1 MKLYFQLRDRFRVGT
16 EMTIQFDIK
25 PRTTDALLLSVH
37 GKTSFLLLELI
48 NGTIHFTVN
57 NGDGPIVAKFIPEKD
72 VNFCDGQWRTITAI
86 KSQYVITIMVDSVSS
101 QPSIGN
107 ASNPSTVTT
116 RPLFLG
122 GHLSLSKVRGVTVR
136 KPYLG
141 CIRNIKIK
149 DNMEKIHPSMTVGNV
164 QTGVCPLL

>member
-1 MKLYFQLRDRFRVGT
+1 
-16 EMTIQFDIK
+16 MTFQFDIK
-25 PRTTDALLLSVH
+25 PRTTDGLLLSVQ
-37 GKTSFLLLELI
+37 GKKAYLIIQLI
-48 NGTIHFTVN
+48 NGTINFTVD
-57 NGDGPIVAKFIPEKD
+57 NGDGPIVAIFKPEKG
-72 VNFCDGQWRTITAI
+72 VNFCDGQWRTVTAI

-107 ASNPSTVTT
+107 ASSPSTDTS

-122 GHLSLSKVRGVTVR
+122 GHPFLSKTRGLIAR

-141 CIRNIKIK
+141 CMRNVKIK
-149 DNMEKIHPSMTVGNV
+149 DVAEYIHPGMTVGNI

>member
-1 MKLYFQLRDRFRVGT
+1 
-16 EMTIQFDIK
+16 MTIQFDIK

-37 GKTSFLLLELI
+37 GKKALLIIQLI
-48 NGTIHFTVN
+48 NGTITFTID
-57 NGDGPIVAKFIPEKD
+57 NGDGPIVAVFKPEKG
-72 VNFCDGQWRTITAI
+72 VNFCDGEWHSVTAI

-107 ASNPSTVTT
+107 ASNPSTETS

-122 GHLSLSKVRGVTVR
+122 GHPFLQKVRGLTVR

-141 CIRNIKIK
+141 CMRNVKIK
-149 DNMEKIHPSMTVGNV
+149 DVAEEIHAGMTVGNV